1 MVDRFVGVVVGRF
14 ERNLEQLAGKRQAG
28 PASRASQQT
37 VMPDAVEP
45 AQQDVEQEPLDERV
59 GGECHDPL
67 PLGAVAAII
76 LVAKG
81 DAFLVERDQPP
92 VRDRDP
98 VGLARQIGEDRLWSR
113 EGWLGID
120 HPALLPHGRQ
130 EARER
135 PPFGERRDAPAM
147 RSGSLQICGALSDGL
162 NELAVGRELKVQR
175 SRWAPN
181 IEPFE

>member
-1 MVDRFVGVVVGRF
+1 MAAGLGSCRPCRAWREFPGRGDRCWRCPWLLPALEGLDHDHVTAAAWARRAMVDRFVGVVVGRF

-45 AQQDVEQEPLDERV
+45 AQQDVEQEPLDERD

-81 DAFLVERDQPP
+81 ERKSTR
-92 VRDRDP
+92 VN
-98 VGLARQIGEDRLWSR
+98 SN
-113 EGWLGID
+113 
-120 HPALLPHGRQ
+120 H
-130 EARER
+130 
-135 PPFGERRDAPAM
+135 
-147 RSGSLQICGALSDGL
+147 
-162 NELAVGRELKVQR
+162 
-175 SRWAPN
+175 
-181 IEPFE
+181 